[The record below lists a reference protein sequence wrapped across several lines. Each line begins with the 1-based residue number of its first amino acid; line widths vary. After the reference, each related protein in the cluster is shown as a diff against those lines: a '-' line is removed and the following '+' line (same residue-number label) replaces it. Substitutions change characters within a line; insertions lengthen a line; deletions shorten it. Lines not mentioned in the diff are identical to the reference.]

1 MADALA
7 SGASVRKDVGVQVPP
22 RPQLILVRFSFIV
35 QQLTELRRSQNLLWT
50 LTLRELR
57 SKYRRSFLGWAWS
70 MLNPLSNMVIY
81 WFVFGV
87 VFGATAPTGDP
98 SGIQVYALYLLTGIL
113 PWGFFALV
121 TNLGLGSL
129 LGNSGLVKKVY
140 FAWETLVFAQ
150 VIFSFVQFCI
160 EMTLLCV
167 ALLIVGSPIAPW
179 IPVAFLLMLLL
190 AVYAAGF
197 ALALSTMAVYF
208 RDLRYLWTIIIQ
220 VMFFATPIIY
230 TPDKIAGKVPPVLE
244 FILHWNPMA
253 VFVLSFR
260 HLLYSGRAPELGH
273 IVYLVAASIVAF
285 VAGWTIFVKQSRRL
299 AEEL

>member
-22 RPQLILVRFSFIV
+22 RSQPKLVEFLPIVTQLS
-35 QQLTELRRSQNLLWT
+35 ELRRSKNLLWN

-57 SKYRRSFLGWAWS
+57 AKYRRSFLGWAWS
-70 MLNPLSNMVIY
+70 MLNPISVMLIY

-87 VFGATAPTGDP
+87 VFGAEAPTGLP
-98 SGIQVYALYLLTGIL
+98 SGVNNYALYLLAGLL
-113 PWGFFALV
+113 PWGFFSLV
-121 TNLGLGSL
+121 TSLGLGSL
-129 LGNSGLVKKVY
+129 IGNAGLVRKVF

-160 EMTLLCV
+160 EMSLLCI
-167 ALLIVGSPIAPW
+167 LLIFLGSPILSW

-190 AVYAAGF
+190 AVYSSGF
-197 ALALSTMAVYF
+197 ALAVAVGAVFF

-220 VMFFATPIIY
+220 VLFFATPIIY
-230 TPDKIAGKVPPVLE
+230 TPDVLVGKLHPYLE

-253 VFVLSFR
+253 VFISSFR
-260 HLLYSGRAPELGH
+260 HLLYDGRAPEFGH
-273 IVYLVAASIVAF
+273 VAYLVCASVVSF
-285 VAGWTIFVKQSRRL
+285 VVGWAIFVKLSRRL
-299 AEEL
+299 AEEV

>member
-22 RPQLILVRFSFIV
+22 RPQLMLVRFSLIV
-35 QQLTELRRSQNLLWT
+35 QQLTELRRSQNLLWN

-57 SKYRRSFLGWAWS
+57 SKYRRSFLGWTWS
-70 MLNPLSNMVIY
+70 MLNPLSSMVIY

-87 VFGATAPTGDP
+87 VFGATAPTGNP
-98 SGIQVYALYLLTGIL
+98 SGIQVYALYLLSGIL

-197 ALALSTMAVYF
+197 ALALSTLAVYF

-230 TPDKIAGKVPPVLE
+230 TPDKIAGKVPPILE

-253 VFVLSFR
+253 VFILSFR

-273 IVYLVAASIVAF
+273 IAYLVVVSFVAF
-285 VAGWTIFVKQSRRL
+285 VGGWAIFVKQSRRL

>member
-22 RPQLILVRFSFIV
+22 RPQPKLVRFLLLV
-35 QQLTELRRSQNLLWT
+35 NQLSELRRSKNLLWN

-57 SKYRRSFLGWAWS
+57 AKYRRSFLGWAWS
-70 MLNPLSNMVIY
+70 MLNPLSNMLIY

-87 VFGATAPTGDP
+87 VFGATAPTGHP
-98 SGIQVYALYLLTGIL
+98 SGVNNYALYLLAGIL
-113 PWGFFALV
+113 PWGFFSLV

-129 LGNSGLVKKVY
+129 IGNAGLVRKVF

-160 EMTLLCV
+160 EMSLLCV
-167 ALLIVGSPIAPW
+167 ALILVGSPILPW
-179 IPVAFLLMLLL
+179 IPVAFLMMLML

-197 ALALSTMAVYF
+197 ALAVSVGAVFF
-208 RDLRYLWTIIIQ
+208 RDLRYLWTILIQ

-230 TPDKIAGKVPPVLE
+230 TPDRLDGKLFPLLE

-253 VFVLSFR
+253 VFIQSFR
-260 HLLYSGRAPELGH
+260 HLLYSGRAPEFGH
-273 IVYLVAASIVAF
+273 IVYLACASVVSF
-285 VAGWTIFVKQSRRL
+285 VSGWAIFVKLSRRL
-299 AEEL
+299 AEEV

>member
-35 QQLTELRRSQNLLWT
+35 QQLTELRRSQNLLWN

-197 ALALSTMAVYF
+197 ALALSTLAVYF

-230 TPDKIAGKVPPVLE
+230 TPDKIAGKVPPILE

-260 HLLYSGRAPELGH
+260 HLLYSGRAPEWGH
-273 IVYLVAASIVAF
+273 IAYLLAASIVAF
-285 VAGWTIFVKQSRRL
+285 VGGWTIFVKQSRRL

>member
-1 MADALA
+1 M
-7 SGASVRKDVGVQVPP
+7 
-22 RPQLILVRFSFIV
+22 LVRFSFIV
-35 QQLTELRRSQNLLWT
+35 QQLTELRRSQNLLWN

-197 ALALSTMAVYF
+197 ALALSTVAVYF

-230 TPDKIAGKVPPVLE
+230 TPDKIAGKVPPILE

-260 HLLYSGRAPELGH
+260 HLLYSGRAPEWGH
-273 IVYLVAASIVAF
+273 IAYLLAASIVAF
-285 VAGWTIFVKQSRRL
+285 VGGWTIFVKQSRRL